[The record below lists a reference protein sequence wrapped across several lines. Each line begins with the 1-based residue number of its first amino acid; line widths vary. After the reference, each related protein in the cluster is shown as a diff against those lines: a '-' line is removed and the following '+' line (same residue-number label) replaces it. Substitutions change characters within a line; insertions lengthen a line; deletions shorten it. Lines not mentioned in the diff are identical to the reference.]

1 MQKKHLLLML
11 LMALFVPLAV
21 NGQNTITLSGNVT
34 QTIEPNTTYN
44 FYDSGGP
51 NSDYDSDER
60 YTATFYA
67 SENIT
72 LSFTSFQTERNCD
85 YMSVY
90 DGTTSGKV
98 LLNEVSGNTIPPS
111 VTAKS
116 GTMTVVWHS
125 DHTNTKAGWVATI
138 QKETRKAYELVTT
151 SQTDWSGD
159 YVLVGPWNTYKG
171 YALKGINYY
180 PSTSD
185 GGTTAVTINR
195 TFHGT
200 FLSSIRN
207 ADVLT
212 IAKST
217 QDASCYSI
225 RINGDKYLK
234 AGYNNSLE
242 TSSNEA
248 DSYWS
253 ITYTTHGMKIYCPW
267 HSNGREC
274 LYFLVYRD
282 FDTNEFGG
290 TAFVICREGVFDESV
305 LYHFE
310 YVFPVLY
317 KETTLAQHNITVTQS
332 AVGTI
337 SADANKAYMDD
348 IITLSAT
355 PDPGYFF
362 AEWMVKDASNNTI
375 YVTNNKIIMPNSDVT
390 VTASFTQ
397 GLRVKLEQTPN
408 GTISAN
414 QTTNLHPGDHVT
426 LTATPDNGCDFLAWY
441 VYRTGN
447 PRDVIHV
454 MNNGFVM
461 PTSDVT
467 VQAAFVTVEGHVQTV
482 GGGSPYTDNHL
493 PTTALLKYSLTQ
505 QIYTA
510 AEIGYNGR
518 ITKIAFKATS
528 DISNARSLDI
538 YMRHTSKTAF
548 GSSTDWEV
556 MGHDALVYSGN
567 VSFANNDW
575 TTITL
580 DTPFEYDGTSNLN
593 ICVVDK
599 TGVREN
605 NSKTFG
611 IYRTNANRSL
621 YICGDNNDYSSSV
634 GDSNLLSNFRGY
646 FLTAPSNNQIVFTI
660 EPSGRAES
668 LTISPDEISNFSYL
682 KGQGPS
688 QAHKL
693 DIVGVDLKK
702 NITLT
707 ASDNFEISSTENGTY
722 YSSLTIPRATSKR
735 NRNVQTW
742 DFEDGLQGWTIVDTD
757 DDGYNWKHDTEVG
770 GHGGSTGIVHSQSYY
785 SDGHGHHPLY
795 PDNWLIS
802 PQVTL
807 GGSFSLWAR
816 AESFYE
822 SDHFAILV
830 STTNTSSFTL
840 LGEWDLPIYDSE
852 WKQFSVDLSAF
863 AGQTGY
869 IAVRH
874 YNCSDKYYIS
884 VDDFVL
890 NTGAAIEMPVT
901 ITPATVYVRM
911 KGSLGAGTYSGTLT
925 ASAGLGT
932 DVNGSVSLSGE
943 VIAANIGLTKEIT
956 GYGNG
961 TGNWYLIA
969 SPLADNVAPTNVD
982 GMITD
987 DLGATATTETST
999 YDLYSFDQSEELE
1012 WQNYR
1017 ASNFS
1022 IESGQGYLYANK
1034 EGTTLTFTGMPYSGN
1049 TKDVTLTYSTTNS
1062 DANMHGWNL
1071 VGNPFNEI
1079 AYIDMPFYTLDGDSE
1094 YVEKAAG
1101 APINP
1106 MQGVLVH
1113 IGENDPTTLTF
1124 STTPISKN
1132 ARLTLNLT
1140 QGRSITDYAILSF
1153 NESKSL
1159 PKMQLRENSTKVY
1172 FPVDGKDYAVVS
1184 AEESMGEIPVNF
1196 KAESNGTYTISFT
1209 SEEVSFA
1216 YLHLIDNMTGIE
1228 TDLLANP
1235 SYSFDARTTDYES
1248 RFKLVFAT
1256 GNNANDDAFAFF
1268 SNGSFVINNPSTSS
1282 GTSEATLQ
1290 VIDVNGRILK
1300 SESINGCTNLNINAA
1315 QGIYMLRLV
1324 NGDNV
1329 KVQKVMVR

>member
-1 MQKKHLLLML
+1 MLKKHLLFLL

-21 NGQNTITLSGNVT
+21 NGQNTITLSDNVT
-34 QTIEPNTTYN
+34 QTIEPNTTYT

-51 NSDYDSDER
+51 NSDYGSDER

-72 LSFTSFQTERNCD
+72 LSFTSFVTESNCD

-138 QKETRKAYELVTT
+138 QKETRKAYELVTA

-159 YVLVGPWNTYKG
+159 YVLVGPWNTYTG
-171 YALKGINYY
+171 YAFNGVVVSY
-180 PSTSD
+180 PSNQSL
-185 GGTTAVTINR
+185 GGTTAVTING
-195 TFHGT
+195 TSYGT
-200 FLSSIRN
+200 FLSSIGN
-207 ADVLT
+207 AAVLT

-217 QDASCYSI
+217 QYAPYYSI
-225 RINGDKYLK
+225 RINGGDYLTNKYV
-234 AGYNNSLE
+234 SLGTSPNE
-242 TSSNEA
+242 T
-248 DSYWS
+248 DSYWN
-253 ITYTTHGMKIYCPW
+253 ITYTNNGMQIYNPW
-267 HSNGREC
+267 NGSRDY
-274 LYFLVYRD
+274 LYFLVYWD

-290 TAFVICREGVFDESV
+290 ITFIICREGQYVNNE
-305 LYHFE
+305 LYHFD

-332 AVGTI
+332 AGGTI
-337 SADANKAYMDD
+337 SADANTAYMGDM
-348 IITLSAT
+348 ITLSAT

-375 YVTNNKIIMPNSDVT
+375 YVTNNKIIMPNNDVT

-482 GGGSPYTDNHL
+482 GGGSSDTDNHL
-493 PTTALLKYSLTQ
+493 PTTAYLKYSLTQ

-510 AEIGYNGR
+510 AEIVYNGR

-556 MGHDALVYSGN
+556 MGPDAMVYSGN

-611 IYRTNANRSL
+611 IYHTNANRSL
-621 YICGDNNDYSSSV
+621 YICGDNNDYSGSV

-693 DIVGVDLKK
+693 DIVGVDLKN

-722 YSSLTIPRATSKR
+722 NSSLTIPRVTSKR

-943 VIAANIGLTKEIT
+943 VIVANIGLTKEIT

-982 GMITD
+982 GMITAD
-987 DLGATATTETST
+987 EGEGEDIVHT
-999 YDLYSFDQSEELE
+999 YDLYRFDQAQDLE
-1012 WQNYR
+1012 WRNYR
-1017 ASNFS
+1017 ATPFDLVN
-1022 IESGQGYLYANK
+1022 GQGYLYASK

-1049 TKDVTLTYSTTNS
+1049 TKDVTLTYSTNNA

-1079 AYIDMPFYTLDGDSE
+1079 AYIDMPFYTLDGGSE
-1094 YVEKAAG
+1094 YDENNAG
-1101 APINP
+1101 DAINP

-1113 IGENDPTTLTF
+1113 TDAEVDLTF
-1124 STTPISKN
+1124 STTPLSKSS
-1132 ARLTLNLT
+1132 RLTLNLT
-1140 QGRSITDYAILSF
+1140 QGRSIMDRAILSF
-1153 NESKSL
+1153 NESKPL

-1196 KAESNGTYTISFT
+1196 KAEKNDSYTLSFNT
-1209 SEEVSFA
+1209 EDVTFG
-1216 YLHLIDNMTGIE
+1216 YLHLIDNMTGNDV
-1228 TDLLANP
+1228 DLLATP
-1235 SYSFDARTTDYES
+1235 SYTFEAKTTDYAN
-1248 RFKLVFAT
+1248 RFKLVFVC
-1256 GNNANDDAFAFF
+1256 GDANDDNDFAFY
-1268 SNGSFVINNPSTSS
+1268 SNGSWIINNASTGS
-1282 GTSEATLQ
+1282 GSEATLQ
-1290 VIDVNGRILK
+1290 VIDVNGRIIR
-1300 SESINGCTNLNINAA
+1300 SESINGCANVNLNAA
-1315 QGIYMLRLV
+1315 PGVYMLRLV
-1324 NGDNV
+1324 NGDSV
-1329 KVQKVMVR
+1329 KTQKVAVR

>member
-11 LMALFVPLAV
+11 LMALLVPLAM

-34 QTIEPNTTYN
+34 QTIEPNTTYT

-51 NSDYDSDER
+51 NSDYGSNER
-60 YTATFYA
+60 CTATFNA

-72 LSFTSFQTERNCD
+72 LSFTSFETERSSD
-85 YMSVY
+85 YMYVY

-98 LLNEVSGNTIPPS
+98 LLNKVSGNTIPPS

-125 DHTNTKAGWVATI
+125 DNTNNKAGWVATI
-138 QKETRKAYELVTT
+138 QYETRKAYELVTA
-151 SQTDWSGD
+151 SQTDWSGN

-180 PSTSD
+180 PSSSD
-185 GGTTAVTINR
+185 GGTTAVTING

-200 FLSSIRN
+200 FLSSIGN

-225 RINGDKYLK
+225 RINGDKYLI
-234 AGYNNSLE
+234 ASSTGLR

-253 ITYTTHGMKIYCPW
+253 ITYTTHGMQIYCPW
-267 HSNGREC
+267 YYSYRKY
-274 LYFLVYRD
+274 LYFVVYRD
-282 FDTNEFGG
+282 YDTNEFGG
-290 TAFVICREGVFDESV
+290 TTFLICREGDFANNE

-310 YVFPVLY
+310 YILPVLY
-317 KETTLAQHNITVTQS
+317 KETTLAQHNIIVTQS
-332 AVGTI
+332 AGGTI
-337 SADANKAYMDD
+337 SADVNKSFMDD
-348 IITLSAT
+348 MITLSAT

-362 AEWMVKDASNNTI
+362 AEWKVKDASNNTM
-375 YVTNNKIIMPNSDVT
+375 YVANNKIIMPNCDVT

-397 GLRVKLEQTPN
+397 GLQVKLVQTPN

-621 YICGDNNDYSSSV
+621 YICNDNNDYSSSV

-660 EPSGRAES
+660 EPSGSAES
-668 LTISPDEISNFSYL
+668 LSISPDEINNFSYL

-693 DIVGVDLKK
+693 DIVGIDLKN

-707 ASDNFEISSTENGTY
+707 ASDNFEISSTENGPY
-722 YSSLTIPRATSKR
+722 NSSLTIPRATSKR

-757 DDGYNWKHDTEVG
+757 DDGYNWEHDTEVG

-785 SDGHGHHPLY
+785 SDGHGNHPLY

-816 AESFYE
+816 VEYYD

-830 STTNTSSFTL
+830 STTNTGSFTL
-840 LGEWDLPIYDSE
+840 LGEWDLPIYNNN

-874 YNCSDKYYIS
+874 YNCSDQYYIS
-884 VDDFVL
+884 VDDFEL

-925 ASAGLGT
+925 ASAGSST

-987 DLGATATTETST
+987 DLGDEATPEDAT
-999 YDLYSFDQSEELE
+999 YDLYYFDQTGGGENGDGKE
-1012 WQNYR
+1012 WRNYR
-1017 ASNFS
+1017 ATPFVLVN
-1022 IESGQGYLYANK
+1022 GQGYLYANK

-1101 APINP
+1101 DPINP

-1113 IGENDPTTLTF
+1113 TDTEVDLTF
-1124 STTPISKN
+1124 STTPLSKSS
-1132 ARLTLNLT
+1132 RLTLNLT
-1140 QGRSITDYAILSF
+1140 QGRSIMDRAILSF
-1153 NESKSL
+1153 DESKPL

-1184 AEESMGEIPVNF
+1184 AEESMGEMPVSF
-1196 KAESNGTYTISFT
+1196 KAEENGIYSLSFNAEDVT
-1209 SEEVSFA
+1209 FG
-1216 YLHLIDNMTGIE
+1216 YLHLIDNMTGNDV
-1228 TDLLANP
+1228 DLLATP
-1235 SYSFDARTTDYES
+1235 SYTFEAKTTDYYS
-1248 RFKLVFAT
+1248 RFRLVFAT
-1256 GNNANDDAFAFF
+1256 GTTDDDFAFF
-1268 SNGSFVINNPSTSS
+1268 SNGSFVINNE
-1282 GTSEATLQ
+1282 GNAMLQ
-1290 VIDVNGRILK
+1290 VIDVNGRIIR
-1300 SESINGCTNLNINAA
+1300 SESINGCANVNINAA
-1315 QGIYMLRLV
+1315 SGIYMLRLV
-1324 NGDNV
+1324 NGDRV
-1329 KVQKVMVR
+1329 KTQKVVVR